1 MGCPAGCNG
10 GYGTGGDVAKRM
22 LKPQCSFS
30 RQESKLGDVSR
41 MGASWNEESNTMSFS
56 APPNKRG
63 KDINGD
69 ILAALN
75 HIDVELVSYP
85 MMLGCSPIVI
95 FFF

>member
-41 MGASWNEESNTMSFS
+41 MGTSWNEESNTMSFS
-56 APPNKRG
+56 APPKARTSTGIYSLLSTTSTSN
-63 KDINGD
+63 
-69 ILAALN
+69 
-75 HIDVELVSYP
+75 
-85 MMLGCSPIVI
+85 
-95 FFF
+95 